1 MQNLLCEESLPLLLL
16 LRLVRFNNAH
26 ALDCWSN
33 ELWHSKTSEG
43 IAECDVSFLFCS
55 VVLWTEWL
63 NREISHRAFIHIL
76 LDDIYVVY
84 KMSEDGEYCPIAIPQ
99 SLQWL
104 ILVWPAVQNSKHQ
117 VCYHIRQT
125 EAADL
130 LPSFVIVAWKMTRM
144 TNWLSKSVWMTNQF
158 KWTASGL

>member
-1 MQNLLCEESLPLLLL
+1 MP
-16 LRLVRFNNAH
+16 
-26 ALDCWSN
+26 
-33 ELWHSKTSEG
+33 
-43 IAECDVSFLFCS
+43 
-55 VVLWTEWL
+55 
-63 NREISHRAFIHIL
+63 FIHIL

-158 KWTASGL
+158 KWTASGLQNDEKPDWRVKCTGWTALGLWGFWSRNGREQLLNRAVVMLLRRFINTNPLGRTVQPKMSPQR